1 MKSKK
6 QVQENQ
12 NASIFAYSVV
22 DPEKY
27 GVIDFD
33 SDMNPIKI
41 SEKPK
46 NPKSNYA
53 VVGLYFFPN
62 NVIKIAKK

>member
-1 MKSKK
+1 
-6 QVQENQ
+6 
-12 NASIFAYSVV
+12 
-22 DPEKY
+22 
-27 GVIDFD
+27 
-33 SDMNPIKI
+33 MNPIKI

-62 NVIKIAKK
+62 NVIKIAKEVKPSSRGELEITSVNSYI